1 MTSEGGIELYARRAL
16 WLQDILMAV
25 LMGDEAIKLAPN
37 SAQVPVLLART
48 KQNVFNVREQAE
60 AQQAAAAT
68 AAAAAAGLPPPA
80 TAAPPA
86 TVAAMPSVGMPSQPQ
101 VTDIKS
107 NLPAPDLKSRWNPLP
122 YKLEGG
128 QRY

>member
-1 MTSEGGIELYARRAL
+1 
-16 WLQDILMAV
+16 MAV

-60 AQQAAAAT
+60 AQQAAAA
-68 AAAAAAGLPPPA
+68 AATAAAGLPPPA

-86 TVAAMPSVGMPSQPQ
+86 AVAAMPSGGMPSQPQ
-101 VTDIKS
+101 VNNIKS
-107 NLPAPDLKSRWNPLP
+107 NLPAPYLNYRWNPLP
-122 YKLEGG
+122 
-128 QRY
+128 